1 MRSVLVLQKQLE
13 NSLVEIHKRRREAV
27 WRAVE
32 GLIAGGKLWL
42 TALGRS
48 LPGRTADKHRIK
60 AADRLLGNQAIHDS
74 VRLFYRALA
83 TRLLR
88 HTRSPIVAIDWT
100 AGGGPQHYILS
111 AQLCCEGRS
120 LPLYHQVFPKQHV
133 GNQRLHKPFLSELAA
148 VIPDKCRPIIITD
161 AGFRTPWFDAVAAF
175 GWDFIG
181 RIRDTTKVFTQ
192 QGWIPVKS
200 LHVSAKTKPRDF
212 GWMWLPRYH
221 PREYRLVLSKRPRSK
236 GRKRKTRSGD
246 KGQRTTDIKASAAA
260 NEPWLLA
267 TSLSC
272 NCKFVL
278 HTYGMRMQIEQSF
291 RDAKN
296 HRHGWSLHHARSKSR
311 KRVAILLLIAS
322 LAIVAVQ
329 LVGRAASH
337 HRVQRQF
344 QANTVNHRR
353 VLSFFVLGRHAIRR
367 AVPLPT
373 SSLLQALDG
382 IAATLALNSWFFAR
396 E

>member
-1 MRSVLVLQKQLE
+1 LVLQKQLE

-120 LPLYHQVFPKQHV
+120 LPLYHQVFQKQQV
-133 GNQRLHKPFLSELAA
+133 DNQRLHKPFLSELAA

-200 LHVSAKTKPRDF
+200 LHVSAKTNHETSD
-212 GWMWLPRYH
+212 GCGYH
-221 PREYRLVLSKRPRSK
+221 VTIHTSTDWSSPNDRGAKGESAKLAAVTRAKGLRISRHRLRQTNLGCLQPFA
-236 GRKRKTRSGD
+236 TP
-246 KGQRTTDIKASAAA
+246 RTTVMAGLCTT
-260 NEPWLLA
+260 P
-267 TSLSC
+267 
-272 NCKFVL
+272 
-278 HTYGMRMQIEQSF
+278 
-291 RDAKN
+291 
-296 HRHGWSLHHARSKSR
+296 ARSLGSEWP
-311 KRVAILLLIAS
+311 
-322 LAIVAVQ
+322 
-329 LVGRAASH
+329 
-337 HRVQRQF
+337 
-344 QANTVNHRR
+344 
-353 VLSFFVLGRHAIRR
+353 FFC
-367 AVPLPT
+367 
-373 SSLLQALDG
+373 
-382 IAATLALNSWFFAR
+382 
-396 E
+396 